1 MLKCPY
7 MASRI
12 HAELRRAVR
21 PFRQGSDLQAS
32 LICLFDTGLF
42 AGALLTVV
50 FAESMLLKLGASLLT
65 GVTIARLFVIG
76 HDACHQAFFSNRQA
90 NRWIGR
96 LVLLPSLT
104 PFSLWETGHNLSHHV
119 YTNLKTHDFVW
130 TPMSKAEF
138 DAAPPWRRAL
148 ERLYRS
154 GFGFWAYYAIE
165 IWWRKMIFPT
175 AREVPLRRPAFF
187 RDSIAVT
194 LFGLMWVAGLIAAA
208 SFTGQSIVVL
218 LLCGLVIPFL
228 VWCLL
233 MGSVIYFHH
242 TSPEVAWY
250 DDMAEWEAARDGVSG
265 TVRMTFPRG
274 AGRLVHNI
282 MEHPAH
288 HLDVRIPLYRIEA
301 AQREL
306 EAKQS
311 SETQS
316 RAFTLDYLKNCVSRC
331 KLYDYSSHRW
341 MDFDGSYTSDST
353 VQEPALAS

>member
-1 MLKCPY
+1 
-7 MASRI
+7 MASRT

-21 PFRQGSDLQAS
+21 PFRQGSDLRAS
-32 LICLFDTGLF
+32 LICLIDSALF
-42 AGALLTVV
+42 IAALLTTV
-50 FAESMLLKLGASLLT
+50 FAASLPLKLVASVLT
-65 GVTIARLFVIG
+65 GVVIARLFVIG
-76 HDACHQAFFSNRQA
+76 HDAVHQAFFDSRQL

-104 PFSLWETGHNLSHHV
+104 PYSLWETGHNLSHHV

-138 DAAPPWRRAL
+138 DALPRWRRAL

-165 IWWRKMIFPT
+165 IWWRKMIFPN
-175 AREVPLRRPAFF
+175 AREVPLRRPAFLQ
-187 RDSIAVT
+187 DSLFVT
-194 LFGLMWVAGLIAAA
+194 VFGTLWAAGLVVAAVA
-208 SFTGQSIVVL
+208 TGQSITL
-218 LLCGLVIPFL
+218 LVLCGLVIPFL

-250 DDMAEWEAARDGVSG
+250 DDMSEWEAARDGVSG
-265 TVRMTFPRG
+265 TVRMTFPRR

-288 HLDVRIPLYRIEA
+288 HLDVRIPLYRIED

-306 EAKQS
+306 EEKQD
-311 SETQS
+311 SETRS
-316 RAFTLDYLKNCVSRC
+316 RPFTLDYVRNCVTRC
-331 KLYDYSSHRW
+331 KLYDYAAHRW
-341 MDFDGSYTSDST
+341 MDFDGHYTSGPTVDS
-353 VQEPALAS
+353 QHPLAS